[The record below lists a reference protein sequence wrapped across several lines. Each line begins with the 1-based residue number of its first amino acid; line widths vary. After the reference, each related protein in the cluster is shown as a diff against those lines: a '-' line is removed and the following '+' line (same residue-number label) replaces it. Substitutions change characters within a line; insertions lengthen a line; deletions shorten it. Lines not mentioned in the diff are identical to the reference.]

1 MMRYKC
7 CLFDFDYTLADA
19 TDGIVASMN
28 HAFMTM
34 NFPLPSREA
43 IRHTVGLSLS
53 ESFTILTKNDEPEL
67 KALFLRLFK
76 EKADEVMTQN
86 TRLFQDTIPVLSF
99 LKSNGIKTGIA
110 TTKYRFRIVE
120 ILQKYQIDHLID
132 VIIGGDDV
140 KNTKPDP
147 EALFK
152 AIEQLAVTKDSVL
165 YIGDSI
171 VDAKAANS
179 ANVDFVAVT
188 TGTTVKDHF
197 LEFPHIAIVNSLND
211 ILPLV
216 SGT

>member
-171 VDAKAANS
+171 VDVKAANS

-197 LEFPHIAIVNSLND
+197 LELPHIAIVNSLND